1 MIQERTSTRIFS
13 NTLGLMGWLLSGFVL
28 GGVALPSTAIAGKSA
43 DVQKAIKLLRRWR
56 ASEAE
61 KLLKPYLK
69 DRIQS
74 NNYLYAM
81 ARTRFFQG
89 KYKEG
94 MKLLERITS
103 DKKQL
108 MRYPMYRAMVAAHK
122 VTKDFKE
129 VQSPHFTIAYPP
141 GPDRVL
147 VPYAIQALEKAYKEL
162 GDLYGYRPPTRV
174 RIEILKTAMNLADM
188 SPLTEGDIVRTGT
201 IALCKYNR
209 VMITSPR
216 ALYRGYRWLDTLVHE
231 YTHLVINRVVDGI
244 PIWMHEGLARFSETL
259 WRKDQP
265 EGLSPYSETLLAR
278 AVKKNKLITFKQM
291 HPSMAKLPSQE
302 DAALAYAQVFTLIK
316 FFVKNNGRSSIAR
329 VLQEIHQGKKVP
341 EAFSKIVRMPFDQY
355 LEVWKYDLSKQK
367 LKEYNDLAP
376 EKKVLKGH
384 APQKK
389 KKKKDERNFWF
400 RPTSPKELGARFLQ
414 LAELLRMNKRN
425 KAALLEYLKAEK
437 HWKNLRPKLQNKI
450 AKTYFLL
457 RKHRH
462 AIPHLKHSLQLHP
475 NYVTTHV
482 NLGLAYFYARQLKQ
496 AIESFTEAAHINPF
510 HPKVHFYLARIYRML
525 GKERKA
531 HQSTRNYQLIRRHQ

>member
-1 MIQERTSTRIFS
+1 MSWCLS
-13 NTLGLMGWLLSGFVL
+13 LLLLGSFVL
-28 GGVALPSTAIAGKSA
+28 ATPAWAGKSA
-43 DVQKAIKLLRRWR
+43 DIKKANELLRRWR

-69 DRIQS
+69 DRFQT
-74 NNYLYAM
+74 NAFLWAM
-81 ARTRFFQG
+81 ARTRFYQG
-89 KYKEG
+89 KYKDG
-94 MKLLERITS
+94 MALMKRVNS
-103 DKKQL
+103 DEKQL
-108 MRYPMYRAMVAAHK
+108 MRYPMYRAMKAAHK
-122 VTKDFKE
+122 VTKNYKE

-141 GPDRVL
+141 GPDKVL

-231 YTHLVINRVVDGI
+231 YTHLVINRVVAGI

-259 WRKDQP
+259 WRKHDP
-265 EGLSPYSETLLAR
+265 EHLSPYSETLLAR
-278 AVKKNKLITFKQM
+278 AVKKDKLITFKQM

-302 DAALAYAQVFTLIK
+302 DAALAYAQVFMLIK
-316 FFVKNNGRSSIAR
+316 YFVKNNGRSGIAR
-329 VLQEIHQGKKVP
+329 VLQEIHRGKKVP
-341 EAFSKIVRMPFDQY
+341 DAFSKIVRMPFPQY
-355 LEVWKYDLSKQK
+355 LEVWKHDLRQQK

-384 APQKK
+384 APKK
-389 KKKKDERNFWF
+389 KKEKDKRNFWF

-425 KAALLEYLKAEK
+425 KAALLEYLKAAK
-437 HWKNLRPKLQNKI
+437 YWKNLRPKLQNKI
-450 AKTYFLL
+450 AKTYFIL
-457 RKHRH
+457 RQHNR
-462 AIPHLKHSLQLHP
+462 AIPHLKHSLKLHP

-482 NLGLAYFYARQLKQ
+482 NMGRAFYKLRKWKQ
-496 AIESFTEAAHINPF
+496 AILSFTEAAHINPF
-510 HPKVHFYLARIYRML
+510 HPQVHLYLSKIYRIL
-525 GKERKA
+525 GKETKA
-531 HQSTRNYQLIRRHQ
+531 HRSTQNYQLVRRHQ